1 MKTTLIYK
9 TVFIVAVVLVCVFGI
24 FGFPNSLA
32 KARENA
38 ARRIR
43 LGLDLKGGTHLI
55 LQVNVQEAVGAETDQ
70 TAERLKELLKTRSIS
85 YDEIRRGEEVTQILV
100 RGIPPAKSSD
110 FRDLVSERFSAVW
123 DQASGANNEWT
134 LRMKQ
139 SAYLSFQDDALK
151 QSVETIRRR
160 VDELGLTEPDIR
172 EHGRGQFEILVQL
185 PGVDDPA
192 HVKEIMQTTAMLEI
206 KEVKDPQSYA
216 SPEAAHAAK
225 GGVLPEG
232 AMVLRSVERDGT
244 GTDTE
249 RGEQWYIVARTPVI
263 TGRDLRSARVGQNE
277 NGSPEVDF
285 SIKSEGARAFGRYT
299 EANVG
304 NFMAVVLDNK
314 IYSVARIESRI
325 TDQGRIT
332 GRFTPQQARDL
343 ALVLKAGALPA
354 SISYLEERT
363 VGASLGA
370 DSIRQGLLS
379 GMVGMSAVV
388 LFMFFY
394 YKWSGVNAVL
404 ALALNLVL
412 LMAALAYFKAT
423 LTLPGIA
430 GIVLLIGMAVDSNVL
445 ILERIREELRG
456 GKSVPASIKA
466 GFEKAFLTIIDT
478 HVTTVVACLFLFLFG
493 TGPVK
498 GFAVTLV
505 VGLAANIFTAV
516 FVSRTIFEWEL
527 TRSKGQATISI

>member
-9 TVFIVAVVLVCVFGI
+9 TVFIVAVVLVCIFGI

-70 TAERLKELLKTRSIS
+70 TAERLKELLKARSIS

-100 RGIPPAKSSD
+100 RGIPPVKSSD
-110 FRDLVSERFSAVW
+110 FRDLLSERFSAVW

-206 KEVKDPQSYA
+206 KEVKDPQSYS
-216 SPEAAHAAK
+216 SPEAALATK

-232 AMVLRSVERDGT
+232 TMILRSVEQT
-244 GTDTE
+244 GTDTD
-249 RGEQWYIVARTPVI
+249 RGEQWYIVSRTPVI
-263 TGRDLRSARVGQNE
+263 TGRDLRSARVGQDE

-285 SIKSEGARAFGRYT
+285 SVKSEGARAFGRYT

-304 NFMAVVLDNK
+304 NLMAVVLDNK
-314 IYSVARIESRI
+314 IYTAARIEGRI

-332 GRFTPQQARDL
+332 GRFTPQRARDL

-379 GMVGMSAVV
+379 GVVGMSAIV
-388 LFMFFY
+388 LFMLFY
-394 YKWSGVNAVL
+394 YKWSGVNAAL
-404 ALALNLVL
+404 ALVLNLVL
-412 LMAALAYFKAT
+412 VMAALAYFKAT

-445 ILERIREELRG
+445 IFERIREELRG

-505 VGLAANIFTAV
+505 VGLVANIFTAV